1 MPDSWP
7 EADVVAAIY
16 ERLVRGDCLAQTD
29 FIVEVLEPL
38 VSHLWAWRRDADEHM
53 WLTAAE
59 DAVLS
64 VIRNPAVYNPA
75 KCGNLFAFLRM
86 AAERDLLNLLER
98 ERRHHRNREN
108 RDCVELPVDGRNPS
122 VEEVADDL
130 PTFDDQAMATEVASL
145 TDLERQVFELMR
157 DGEKRT
163 SVFATILDIGHLPV
177 EERAREVKRV
187 KDRIIK
193 RLQRAGGKS

>member
-1 MPDSWP
+1 MPGSWP

-29 FIVEVLEPL
+29 FIAAVLEPL
-38 VSHLWAWRRDADEHM
+38 VSHLRVWRRDVDEHM

-64 VIRNPAVYNPA
+64 VIHNPPVYNPA
-75 KCGNLFAFLRM
+75 KGGNLLAFMRM
-86 AAERDLLNLLER
+86 AAERDLLNALER
-98 ERRHHRNREN
+98 EHRHHRNREN
-108 RDCVELPVDGRNPS
+108 RDCVELPEGGRNSS

-130 PTFDDQAMATEVASL
+130 PTFDDPAVATEVASF
-145 TDLERQVFELMR
+145 TVMERQVFELMR
-157 DGEKRT
+157 DGVKRT
-163 SVFATILDIGHLPV
+163 SVFAIILGIGDMPL
-177 EERAREVKRV
+177 EEQTREVKRV